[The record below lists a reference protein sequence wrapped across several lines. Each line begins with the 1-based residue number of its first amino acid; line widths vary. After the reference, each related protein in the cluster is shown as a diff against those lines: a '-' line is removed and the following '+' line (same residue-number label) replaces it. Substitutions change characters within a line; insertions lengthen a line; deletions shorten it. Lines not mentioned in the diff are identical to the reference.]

1 MSNKVSSSFRD
12 PSGFVFTRENKL
24 FRQINLVYKEDYDLL
39 ISSGLYDRLV
49 KRKWLVPHQEVDEA
63 PLLPEIAYK
72 IIEPEKVPYISYPYE
87 WSFSQLKAAALL
99 TLSIERQALFAG
111 MTLKDA
117 SAYNIQFLHN
127 TPVLIDTLSLTKYV
141 EGQPWIAYRQF
152 CQHFLAPLALMSKV
166 DLQLGKLLIN
176 YIDGIPLELCS
187 KLLPRSTRF
196 NSGLLMHIHMH
207 AQAQSRSNSENTQ
220 ETSEK
225 KPAAA
230 PKISKN
236 GRIGLLDSLESTI
249 NHLQCSINHKFW
261 ADYYANTNYS
271 ADAFEEKKKLV
282 YQVVSN
288 LKPKSVYDL
297 GANTGIFSLEAARIP
312 DCSVISSDIDPEAV
326 EINYQNLKKNKI
338 QNVLPLVIDLTN
350 PSPAIGWDN
359 LERSAFLTRGKADVI
374 LALAL
379 IHHLAIANNLPLSSI
394 ASSFSKLGNYLILEF
409 VPKED
414 SQVKRLLSSRDDI
427 FPNYTLE
434 GIKDE
439 FSLYYELINEYPIK
453 GSKRT
458 LLVFKS
464 KA

>member
-1 MSNKVSSSFRD
+1 
-12 PSGFVFTRENKL
+12 
-24 FRQINLVYKEDYDLL
+24 
-39 ISSGLYDRLV
+39 
-49 KRKWLVPHQEVDEA
+49 
-63 PLLPEIAYK
+63 
-72 IIEPEKVPYISYPYE
+72 
-87 WSFSQLKAAALL
+87 
-99 TLSIERQALFAG
+99 
-111 MTLKDA
+111 
-117 SAYNIQFLHN
+117 
-127 TPVLIDTLSLTKYV
+127 
-141 EGQPWIAYRQF
+141 
-152 CQHFLAPLALMSKV
+152 
-166 DLQLGKLLIN
+166 
-176 YIDGIPLELCS
+176 
-187 KLLPRSTRF
+187 LPRSTRF

-207 AQAQSRSNSENTQ
+207 AQAQSRSNSENAPD
-220 ETSEK
+220 TSEK
-225 KPAAA
+225 KATAA

-271 ADAFEEKKKLV
+271 ADAFEEKKTLV

-288 LKPKSVYDL
+288 LKPKLVYDL

-394 ASSFSKLGNYLILEF
+394 ASSFSKLGSYLVLEF

-434 GIKDE
+434 GIKEE